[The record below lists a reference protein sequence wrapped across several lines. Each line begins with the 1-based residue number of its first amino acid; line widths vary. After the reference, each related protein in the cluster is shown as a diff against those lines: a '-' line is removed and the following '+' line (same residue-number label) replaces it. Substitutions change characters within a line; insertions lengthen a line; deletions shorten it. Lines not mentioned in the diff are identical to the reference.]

1 MGKIAS
7 KYMHIKDRK
16 TYLITAKTS
25 LNQYI
30 ELCKKFNII
39 NEDDKMF
46 IDTNNNPNNMND
58 NTRRTM
64 KIAKFKR
71 EKEAK
76 ESMKA
81 LLLKM
86 NIEAKKVPDY
96 ESIEA
101 LDDDDDTKQLLLLQ
115 FQSYVR
121 DAIDEIVL
129 INQEIDLLDH
139 MSELKELEDEFG
151 SKQIGQMPPPSSS
164 SSIEINSEI
173 GKANISYL
181 PSRDYPDHRD
191 EKGLDITKLNKVDD
205 QLVMTR
211 DTIKANVFIPS
222 MAPPTISLEE
232 FADMEKEKALAR
244 SANESNESN
253 ITRRYNQLVNDGD
266 EDDAKLVDL
275 ATMEDRDWDS
285 FKEAN
290 PRGWGN
296 KMGKRF

>member
-1 MGKIAS
+1 
-7 KYMHIKDRK
+7 MHIKDRREH
-16 TYLITAKTS
+16 LLNAKIS
-25 LNQYI
+25 LNNYI
-30 ELCKKFNII
+30 EICKKFNII
-39 NEDDKMF
+39 NDDDKMF
-46 IDTNNNPNNMND
+46 IDTDNNNTTTTMND
-58 NTRRTM
+58 NTRRTL

-76 ESMKA
+76 ETMKA
-81 LLLKM
+81 LLIKM
-86 NIEAKKVPDY
+86 NIEAKRVPDY

-115 FQSYVR
+115 FQSYIR

-151 SKQIGQMPPPSSS
+151 SKQNRAPPPK
-164 SSIEINSEI
+164 SSIEITTEI
-173 GKANISYL
+173 GKANVSYL
-181 PSRDYPDHRD
+181 PSRDYPDQRD
-191 EKGLDITKLNKVDD
+191 EKGLSITRLDKIDD
-205 QLVMTR
+205 QLIVTR
-211 DTIKANVFIPS
+211 DNIKANVFTPS

-244 SANESNESN
+244 SANESNESDV
-253 ITRRYNQLVNDGD
+253 TRRYNQLVKDGD
-266 EDDAKLVDL
+266 EDDNTLVDL
-275 ATMEDRDWDS
+275 ATIEDRNWDD